1 VLAAADEVLSSLG
14 LWSPRGPTPGTRY
27 PFGSSRPAIRGFVR
41 RDGTDAARIR
51 NSLRKDASTMNFE
64 QFWIALGLA
73 LAFCVAVMAALWGYA
88 TARRDAGIVDVA
100 WAGLLGILA
109 MAYSWLAEGA
119 TERRVLVGVMGGFW
133 GLRLSLYLLR
143 DRVLTAANEDGR
155 YQELRAEWGALAN
168 RRFFLFF
175 QAQGVLAAALSA
187 PFAMAAFSEA
197 PLRLLDYA
205 AGALWMF
212 AVLGESLADRQLAA
226 WRSDPDNRGRT
237 CRAGL
242 WRYSRHPNYFCEWL
256 IWCAFA
262 TIASAAPLGWLAWM
276 APGVM
281 LFLILKVTGIPPT
294 EARALRSRGDD
305 YRRYQ
310 QSTSAFFPWPPKQE
324 SPRSSA

>member
-1 VLAAADEVLSSLG
+1 MVEVL
-14 LWSPRGPTPGTRY
+14 
-27 PFGSSRPAIRGFVR
+27 
-41 RDGTDAARIR
+41 DGGWV
-51 NSLRKDASTMNFE
+51 N
-64 QFWIALGLA
+64 
-73 LAFCVAVMAALWGYA
+73 
-88 TARRDAGIVDVA
+88 
-100 WAGLLGILA
+100 
-109 MAYSWLAEGA
+109 
-119 TERRVLVGVMGGFW
+119 
-133 GLRLSLYLLR
+133 
-143 DRVLTAANEDGR
+143 
-155 YQELRAEWGALAN
+155 
-168 RRFFLFF
+168 
-175 QAQGVLAAALSA
+175 
-187 PFAMAAFSEA
+187 
-197 PLRLLDYA
+197 
-205 AGALWMF
+205 GALWMF